1 VTPLRMP
8 QVAQQLGLAASSLRR
23 LIATDPEFPV
33 IVLGP
38 RTRIVDA
45 EQLQEYLAKR
55 RQAPQVQHIPAPGEV
70 KA

>member
-1 VTPLRMP
+1 MTTLRMP

-38 RTRIVDA
+38 RTRIVVA
-45 EQLQEYLAKR
+45 EELQEYLAKR
-55 RQAPQVQHIPAPGEV
+55 RHALQMQHISVVPD
-70 KA
+70 KAA

>member
-1 VTPLRMP
+1 MTPLRMP

-33 IVLGP
+33 IELGP
-38 RTRIVDA
+38 RTRIVSA
-45 EQLQEYLAKR
+45 EDLQAYIDKR
-55 RQAPQVQHIPAPGEV
+55 RQGGRAQTPGEV